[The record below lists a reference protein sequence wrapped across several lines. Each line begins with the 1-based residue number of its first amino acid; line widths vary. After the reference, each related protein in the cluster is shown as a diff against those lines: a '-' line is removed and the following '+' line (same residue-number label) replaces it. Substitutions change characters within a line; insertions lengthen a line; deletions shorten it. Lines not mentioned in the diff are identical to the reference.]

1 MVWVNPRKAAP
12 GYAPLVGGMA
22 AALPY
27 VDAFVSG
34 HSVAALEELVAAVGT
49 GA

>member
-1 MVWVNPRKAAP
+1 
-12 GYAPLVGGMA
+12 MA

-34 HSVAALEELVAAVGT
+34 HSVTALDEVIAAIREPAR
-49 GA
+49 